1 MTDTASPDKPD
12 AAPDLARFFQD
23 WTALW
28 MEELQ
33 AQARETTPMP
43 LSMPTPLA
51 GPAPAEVWRAVMA
64 QWTKGLGGDG
74 PFDNPAHNPA
84 GSPPAAAASD
94 PRDAEIERLARRVGE
109 LEARIARLEAP
120 RRRRS

>member
-12 AAPDLARFFQD
+12 AALDLARFFQD

-33 AQARETTPMP
+33 AQARETT
-43 LSMPTPLA
+43 PTPLA

-64 QWTKGLGGDG
+64 QWTKGLGGDR
-74 PFDNPAHNPA
+74 PSNNPARP
-84 GSPPAAAASD
+84 SSAAAAFD
-94 PRDAEIERLARRVGE
+94 PRDAEIERLARRVDE